1 MGNGEERSWEMTE
14 AGCLGKNSWKE
25 GKRGSHNRRHLK
37 GDCKTGMEKGKI
49 KKAFLS
55 PEQLFGL
62 GSHRSSG
69 ASSESCSVVRKKYT
83 HKYLM
88 MSPIS
93 QILHMLE
100 VSVFWGSRVRREV
113 REEISGSP
121 LPVLMKLTVIREA
134 QVRNYS

>member
-1 MGNGEERSWEMTE
+1 MTE
-14 AGCLGKNSWKE
+14 EGCLEKNSWEE

-37 GDCKTGMEKGKI
+37 GDRKTGMEKGKI

-69 ASSESCSVVRKKYT
+69 ASSDSCSMVRKKNT

-88 MSPIS
+88 MSPFS

-100 VSVFWGSRVRREV
+100 VSVF
-113 REEISGSP
+113 
-121 LPVLMKLTVIREA
+121 
-134 QVRNYS
+134 